1 MKRARSALVDDL
13 DGSPAAGTIRF
24 GLDGRTYEIDLS
36 EENAARLRAIFADY
50 VATARVRKGSVRA
63 ARSGSSRRRGTRTDG
78 TARTERSA
86 RSARSARGG
95 TRPAARSGGSRRTAA
110 ADPTSPGS
118 PDGAGVNGTRVD
130 GAGLDGAGLDGAGA
144 EGARGDAAGSPAA
157 ELSVRSVCVLLL
169 AKALDGLSS
178 RLAARPRRRAG
189 GSG

>member
-24 GLDGRTYEIDLS
+24 GLDGCTYEIDLS

-50 VATARVRKGSVRA
+50 VAIARVRKGSVRT

-78 TARTERSA
+78 TARSA

-95 TRPAARSGGSRRTAA
+95 TRPASGSGGSRRTAA
-110 ADPTSPGS
+110 VAPTSHGS

-130 GAGLDGAGLDGAGA
+130 GAGLDGAGV